1 MNQHGEENM
10 FYRWG
15 RFVYRFRRAIV
26 AAWFVLFCVLIPFAL
41 QLPSQLQQ
49 NGFSPEDSPYLIGIE
64 KLEEGLGLS
73 STTIDIVIVGKEGE
87 NLTTG
92 KQQKRILNELASLQ
106 DKPYVRDM
114 FINIASRQPG
124 QDHIISVTVMLN
136 EDTVEA
142 LKHFDEIRADIPPIT
157 GADTYLTGNT
167 AVFADMNEAVKND
180 IFTAEIIGL
189 PLALLI
195 LLFVFGT
202 FTAAV
207 LPLVAGLVSVMVT
220 MGLLYFV
227 AVFDGS
233 ISNFLPNVVTML
245 GLAVGIDY
253 ALFVV
258 SRFREEISKGNTERA
273 IAISCGSAGKAVVFS
288 GAAVWIGFLGMAFID
303 LPIFRS
309 FSIGGIA
316 VVLVSVLA
324 ANTLLP
330 ALLSM
335 LGPKIDTLPVFGSR
349 FRHALHGRGSG
360 MWRKISAFVM
370 ARPIIISISVIV
382 LLVIAIYPVKSM
394 KVEIPAA
401 EVLPPSYE
409 SRYGYDLLKQA
420 YDIRE
425 LSSILVAVELP
436 DSYETAQSVGAMK
449 SYMDQVRQL
458 PGVQRVESY
467 TSVSRGSVEQV
478 TEYLS
483 RPEIRQQLE
492 KYHVVRDKMAAA
504 AIVPKYGD
512 SDKVTEELIVQ
523 LRNMDMPG
531 IQTYIT
537 GTPPYKLDIVEK
549 IRQGIPYVLLFVFVT
564 TYVVLLF
571 AFRSVILPLKAVIM
585 NVLSLGAGLGIVV
598 WVFQE
603 GMGAQWFG
611 VTHTG
616 SIFALLPILIFCV
629 VFGISMDYEV
639 ILLSRIMESYE
650 ATGDNELSTAEGL
663 ENTGGL
669 ITSAALILAFVV
681 GAFIFTDN
689 EVMKA
694 IGLGLTAAV
703 LLDATVIRVLLV
715 PAFMKLLGKANW
727 WSPAWMFRRRHGSE
741 ASVKYDRKIGSDQSE
756 I

>member
-1 MNQHGEENM
+1 MNQHGEVNLL
-10 FYRWG
+10 YRWG
-15 RFVYRFRRAIV
+15 RFVFRFRRAIV
-26 AAWFVLFCVLIPFAL
+26 AAWLVIFCALIPFAL

-49 NGFSPEDSPYLIGIE
+49 NGFSPKDSPYLIGIDKFE
-64 KLEEGLGLS
+64 KGLGLS

-92 KQQKRILNELASLQ
+92 KQQKRILNELAPLQ

-124 QDHIISVTVMLN
+124 EDHIISVTVMLN
-136 EDTVEA
+136 EDTSEA
-142 LKHFDEIRADIPPIT
+142 LKHFDEIRADIPSVT

-180 IFTAEIIGL
+180 IFTAEMIGL

-202 FTAAV
+202 LTAAM
-207 LPLVAGLVSVMVT
+207 LPLIAGLVSVTVT

-227 AVFDGS
+227 AVVDGS

-273 IAISCGSAGKAVVFS
+273 VAISCASAGKAVVFS
-288 GAAVWIGFLGMAFID
+288 GAAVWIGFLAMSFID

-335 LGPKIDTLPVFGSR
+335 LGPKINTLPVFGSR
-349 FRHALHGRGSG
+349 FRQVLHGQRSG
-360 MWRKISAFVM
+360 IWHKISSFVM

-382 LLVIAIYPVKSM
+382 ILMIAIYPVKSM

-409 SRYGYDLLKQA
+409 SRYGYDLLKTA

-458 PGVQRVESY
+458 QGVQRVESY

-483 RPEIRQQLE
+483 RPQIRQMLE
-492 KYHVVRDKMAAA
+492 KHHVVRDKMAAV

-512 SDKVTEELIVQ
+512 SDKETEQLILQ
-523 LRNMDMPG
+523 LRSMDTPG

-537 GTPPYKLDIVEK
+537 GTPAYKFDIMDK
-549 IRQGIPYVLLFVFVT
+549 IGQGVPYVLLFVFVT
-564 TYVVLLF
+564 TYVVLMF
-571 AFRSVILPLKAVIM
+571 AFRSIILPLKAVIM
-585 NVLSLGAGLGIVV
+585 NVFSLGAGLGIVV

-603 GMGAQWFG
+603 GIGAEWFG
-611 VTHTG
+611 VTNTG
-616 SIFALLPILIFCV
+616 SVFALLPILIFCV

-669 ITSAALILAFVV
+669 ITSAALILAVVV

-703 LLDATVIRVLLV
+703 LLDATVIRILLV
-715 PAFMKLLGKANW
+715 PAFMKMLGKANW
-727 WSPAWMFRRRHGSE
+727 WSPAWMFRRSKDLE
-741 ASVKYDRKIGSDQSE
+741 ATVKNAGKTGSDHNE
-756 I
+756 L

>member
-1 MNQHGEENM
+1 MKQHGKETLL
-10 FYRWG
+10 YKWG

-26 AAWFVLFCVLIPFAL
+26 AAWFVLFCILIPFAI

-49 NGFSPEDSPYLIGIE
+49 NGFSPEESPYLTGME

-73 STTIDIVIVGKEGE
+73 STSIDIVIVSRTGE
-87 NLTTG
+87 NLTSG
-92 KQQKRILNELASLQ
+92 KEQKRILKELAPLQ
-106 DKPYVRDM
+106 DKPYVRDVYV
-114 FINIASRQPG
+114 NIASRQPG
-124 QDHIISVTVMLN
+124 LDHILSVSVMLN
-136 EDTVEA
+136 EETSEA
-142 LKHFDEIRADIPPIT
+142 LKHFGEIRSDVPPIT

-180 IFTAEIIGL
+180 IFRAEIIGL

-195 LLFVFGT
+195 LLLVFGT
-202 FTAAV
+202 LTAAM
-207 LPLVAGLVSVMVT
+207 LPLIAGLVSVMVT
-220 MGLLYFV
+220 MGILYFV
-227 AVFDGS
+227 AVLDGT

-258 SRFREEISKGNTERA
+258 SRFREEISKGSTERA
-273 IAISCGSAGKAVVFS
+273 VAISSSSAGKAVIFS
-288 GAAVWIGFLGMAFID
+288 GAAVWIGFLAMAFID

-309 FSIGGIA
+309 FSIGGIT

-330 ALLSM
+330 ALLAM
-335 LGPKIDTLPVFGSR
+335 LGPRIDSMPVFGNR
-349 FRHALHGRGSG
+349 IRTALHGQAPGI
-360 MWRKISAFVM
+360 WRKISAFVM
-370 ARPIIISISVIV
+370 ARPVIV
-382 LLVIAIYPVKSM
+382 STFVIILLVIAMFPVKSM

-425 LSSILVAVELP
+425 LNSIVVAVELP
-436 DSYETAQSVGAMK
+436 ESYESAGSVRAIK
-449 SYMDQVRQL
+449 NYTDQVRQL
-458 PGVQRVESY
+458 EGVQRVESY
-467 TSVSRGSVEQV
+467 ISVSRGNVEQI

-483 RPEIRQQLE
+483 SADIRQQLE
-492 KYHVVRDKMAAA
+492 RYHVVRDHMAAV

-512 SDKVTEELIVQ
+512 SHAITEELIIQ
-523 LRNMDMPG
+523 LRNMDTPG
-531 IQTYIT
+531 LNTYIT
-537 GTPPYKLDIVEK
+537 GNPPYKLDIVEE
-549 IRQGIPYVLLFVFVT
+549 IRQGIPYVLLFVFIT
-564 TYVVLLF
+564 TYIVLLF
-571 AFRSVILPLKAVIM
+571 AFRSVILPLKAGIM
-585 NVLSLGAGLGIVV
+585 NVLSLGGGLGIVV

-603 GMGAQWFG
+603 GVGAEWLG
-611 VTHTG
+611 VTNTG

-669 ITSAALILAFVV
+669 ITSAALILAAVV

-703 LLDATVIRVLLV
+703 LLDATVIRILLV

-727 WSPAWMFRRRHGSE
+727 WSPKWMFPQRLDAENDKSTSKERIRS
-741 ASVKYDRKIGSDQSE
+741 Q
-756 I
+756 